1 MTEKFRKDY
10 FVKDKYTISDSNYID
25 YRTKKF
31 STLADNILE
40 VFGLCGS
47 DSNVDDNKDVSV
59 LDFGCATGALL
70 KEIKN
75 RGYENIK
82 GTDISNWAIEYGKD
96 NFLLRKELEYYN
108 RNLLCEHFDYMIML
122 DVLEHLPDY
131 ELETILGLAKIGLEN
146 KLIVRIPVSIVEGE
160 DYLLEVSKN
169 DRTHIQIH
177 CREWWIDKIENV
189 GLKYLEDVNKEAIY
203 SSDGVFCGLFEKVK

>member
-1 MTEKFRKDY
+1 MTEKFVKNY

-31 STLADNILE
+31 SVLADNIIE
-40 VFGLCGS
+40 TFGLGERGEGGYNYS
-47 DSNVDDNKDVSV
+47 I

-70 KEIKN
+70 KELKN
-75 RGYENIK
+75 RGFIEIK

-96 NFLLRKELEYYN
+96 NFGLVKELEFYN
-108 RNLLCEHFDYMIML
+108 RNLLCESFDYMIML

-131 ELETILGLAKIGLEN
+131 ELETVLELAIKGLRK
-146 KLIVRIPVSIVEGE
+146 KLIVRIPISLKEGD
-160 DYLLEVSKN
+160 DYLLDVSKN

-177 CREWWIDKIENV
+177 DKKWWIGKIESV
-189 GLKYLEDVNKEAIY
+189 GFTYLDDIHKEAIY
-203 SSDGVFCGLFEKVK
+203 SSDGVFCAVFGVD